1 MEITG
6 IIIALIS
13 GGALTALVQ
22 QLFLRRKTSADIGRI
37 NVDAGVVVFE
47 TLKDLITPMREEI
60 RRLAQAHAECQT
72 RLSEC
77 QTRLESLTQRLN
89 TLSKRFDI

>member
-22 QLFLRRKTSADIGRI
+22 QLFMRRKTSADIGRI

-47 TLKDLITPMREEI
+47 TLKDLIKPLREEI
-60 RRLAQAHAECQT
+60 HRLAKAHAECQT
-72 RLSEC
+72 QMAIMTE
-77 QTRLESLTQRLN
+77 RLN
-89 TLSKRFDI
+89 ALSKIIGEE

>member
-22 QLFLRRKTSADIGRI
+22 QLFLRQKTSADIGRI

-72 RLSEC
+72 RLEN
-77 QTRLESLTQRLN
+77 LTQRLN